1 MNKKQSK
8 IIWLIEQIDIIIERA
23 IQLEQNFKDQIKR
36 VHPKFE
42 EGARNLVHYRALRM
56 EDIHEM
62 QKKLGNLGLSR
73 LAKSESHV
81 MASLLATKSI
91 LEGFLE
97 QASFERH
104 PVELLFKESRR
115 QEKYNSKSL
124 LGYRSKGRRT
134 RIMVTLPTAAAQDY
148 QLVHDMIASGMNCAR
163 INCAH
168 DDTIVWEQ
176 MITHIRTASKALKQK
191 CKIAMDLG
199 GPKIRTGA
207 LTPGP
212 KIKKFRPKKN
222 AHGKIIEPCVIWLGK
237 EPLLDS
243 GLLHLPM
250 EWEVQ
255 PDFLEGQQIS
265 FKDART
271 KKRKFTIVETRADGC
286 IVKLYKTCYL
296 ETGMKLFVDKGK
308 TEPITVGELPP
319 LEHPIILHT
328 NDLLIIDK
336 AYTLGANAQLS
347 DDGLIKHPAHI
358 SCTLPS
364 ILQQIKKGEPIFFDD
379 GKIEGVIREVKKE
392 FAIIEIVHAKASGAK
407 LRADKGINLPHSELS
422 ISGLTTKD
430 KKDLQFVVQHADV
443 VNLSFVN
450 TVQDVK
456 DLLVEL
462 KQLNASKS
470 LGIILKIE
478 TQSGFNQ
485 LTEILLEAMQVH
497 PLGVMIARGD
507 LAIECGWE
515 NIGRIQEE
523 ILALC
528 QGARVPVVWAT
539 QVLESLSK
547 QGTPSRAEITDAAMA
562 QRADGVMLNKG
573 PFILQ
578 SINLLDSIL
587 TDLAPYQEK
596 NAQLLPKLVM
606 ADKNL

>member
-1 MNKKQSK
+1 MNKKQTK

-23 IQLEQNFKDQIKR
+23 LQLEKDFSETLKK

-56 EDIHEM
+56 EDIHDI

-81 MASLLATKSI
+81 MASLLANKSI

-97 QASFERH
+97 NTSFERH

-134 RIMVTLPTAAAQDY
+134 RIMVTIPTAAAQNY
-148 QLVHDMIASGMNCAR
+148 QMVHDMIESGMNCAR

-168 DDTIVWEQ
+168 DDTVVWEQ

-199 GPKIRTGA
+199 GPKIRTGS

-222 AHGKIIEPCVIWLGK
+222 VHGQIINPCIIWLGK

-243 GLLHLPM
+243 RVMHLPI
-250 EWEVQ
+250 EWDSQ
-255 PDFLEGQQIS
+255 LDFSEGQLLS
-265 FKDART
+265 FKDSRH
-271 KKRKFTIVETRADGC
+271 KKRKFIIAETHEEGC
-286 IVKLYKTCYL
+286 IVHAYKTCYL
-296 ETGMKLFVDKGK
+296 ESGMKLYLDNNRSETV
-308 TEPITVGELPP
+308 TVGEISPIELP
-319 LEHPIILHT
+319 LILHT
-328 NDLLIIDK
+328 GDFLILNN
-336 AYTLGANAQLS
+336 TSQNGENAQIAH
-347 DDGLIKHPAHI
+347 DGKTKTFAHI

-364 ILQQIKKGEPIFFDD
+364 ILQQVKKGEPIFFDD
-379 GKIEGVIREVKKE
+379 GKIEGVFQEINDKE
-392 FAIIEIVHAKASGAK
+392 AIIEIVHTKESGAK
-407 LRADKGINLPHSELS
+407 LRADKGINLPSSKLS
-422 ISGLTTKD
+422 VSGLTPKD
-430 KKDLQFVVQHADV
+430 KKDLEFVVQHADV

-450 TVQDVK
+450 KVQDVK
-456 DLLVEL
+456 DLLTEL
-462 KQLNASKS
+462 KQLKASKK

-478 TQSGFNQ
+478 TQSGFNH

-507 LAIECGWE
+507 LAIECGWK
-515 NIGRIQEE
+515 NIGRVQEE

-528 QGARVPVVWAT
+528 QGARVPVIWAT

-578 SINLLDSIL
+578 SIKLLDTIL

-596 NAQLLPKLVM
+596 NAQLLPKLAT